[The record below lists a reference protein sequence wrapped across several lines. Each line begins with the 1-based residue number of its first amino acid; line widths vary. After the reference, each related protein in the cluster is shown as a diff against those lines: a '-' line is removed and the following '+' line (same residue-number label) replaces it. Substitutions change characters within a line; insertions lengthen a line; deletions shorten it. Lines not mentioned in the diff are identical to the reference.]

1 MTMTKV
7 LAIVRRELIAYFS
20 SPLAYIVLTAF
31 LLMQGYIF
39 YIIVSFLNNPMTQAM
54 TPLRLF
60 FGGTVFFWL
69 FLLFTVPVITMRLL
83 AEERRSGTIEVLLTS
98 PVTEGQV
105 IAGKFLAAL
114 LFYVVL
120 WLPTLIYVVLL
131 KQHSSIDLRPVMAG
145 YLGVL
150 LVGFLFLAVGTFTS
164 TLTNNQLIAAII
176 AFAALIALFSIG
188 LVEQLLVSSSVIR
201 DALGYMN
208 LWTHMDDYAK
218 GIIDTRH
225 VVYELSVGLLFLF
238 LAAKSLEVK
247 KWR

>member
-1 MTMTKV
+1 MGKI

-39 YIIVSFLNNPMTQAM
+39 YILVSFLNNPQTQAM

-69 FLLFTVPVITMRLL
+69 FLLFTVPVITMRLI

-98 PVTEGQV
+98 PVSETQV
-105 IAGKFLAAL
+105 VVGKFTAAL
-114 LFYVVL
+114 VFYIAL
-120 WLPTLIYVVLL
+120 WLPTFLYVVIL
-131 KQHSSIDLRPVMAG
+131 KQYSTIDLMPVASG
-145 YLGVL
+145 YLGVFTM
-150 LVGFLFLAVGTFTS
+150 GFLFLAVGTFTS
-164 TLTNNQLIAAII
+164 ALTDNQLIAAII
-176 AFAALIALFSIG
+176 AFAFLILLFSIG
-188 LVEQLLVSSSVIR
+188 LVEQLLVSSSMLR
-201 DALGYMN
+201 DAFGYMN

-218 GIIDTRH
+218 GIVDTRH
-225 VVYELSVGLLFLF
+225 LIYEVSVGLLFLF
-238 LAAKSLEVK
+238 LATKTLEVK

>member
-1 MTMTKV
+1 MTKI

-238 LAAKSLEVK
+238 LATKSLEVK

>member
-1 MTMTKV
+1 MTKI

-31 LLMQGYIF
+31 LAIQGWVF
-39 YIIVSFLNNPMTQAM
+39 VNIVSILSGPGLPVM
-54 TPLRLF
+54 TPMV
-60 FGGTVFFWL
+60 VFFTSAFFW
-69 FLLFTVPVITMRLL
+69 FVLLVMVPLITMRLI

-114 LFYVVL
+114 FFYLVL
-120 WLPTLIYVVLL
+120 WLPTVLYTVIL
-131 KQHSSIDLRPVMAG
+131 KQHSEIDVMPVVSS

-150 LVGFLFLAVGTFTS
+150 TIGFLFIAVGTFAS
-164 TLTNNQLIAAII
+164 TLSHNQLIAGVIT
-176 AFAALIALFSIG
+176 FAVLLILFSLG
-188 LVEQLLVSSSVIR
+188 LAEQVLLSSSIFKDVI
-201 DALGYMN
+201 GHMN

-218 GIIDTRH
+218 GIVDTRH
-225 VVYELSVGLLFLF
+225 IVYELSVGLLFLF
-238 LAAKSLEVK
+238 LATKSLEVK

>member
-1 MTMTKV
+1 MTKI

-39 YIIVSFLNNPMTQAM
+39 YIIVSFLNNPMTQSM

-105 IAGKFLAAL
+105 IAGKFLAAF

-150 LVGFLFLAVGTFTS
+150 LIGFLFLAVGTFTS

-188 LVEQLLVSSSVIR
+188 LVEQLMVSSSVIR

-208 LWTHMDDYAK
+208 LWTHMDDYSK
-218 GIIDTRH
+218 GIVDTRH
-225 VVYELSVGLLFLF
+225 IVYELSVGLLFLF
-238 LAAKSLEVK
+238 LATKSLEVK

>member
-1 MTMTKV
+1 MTKI

-131 KQHSSIDLRPVMAG
+131 KQHSSIDLRPVLAG